1 MAPAVRTPAVF
12 ERYVNSK
19 DNQTLVVGELQL
31 LLFERYV
38 NSKDNQTILNVVFPW
53 IAFERY
59 VNSKDN
65 QTPDDH
71 PEGSGCLR
79 DM

>member
-1 MAPAVRTPAVF
+1 M
-12 ERYVNSK
+12 S
-19 DNQTLVVGELQL
+19 

-38 NSKDNQTILNVVFPW
+38 NSKDNQTPMVMALP
-53 IAFERY
+53 AAMFERY

-65 QTPDDH
+65 QTNAAEKNIIKRSFIPIAFTT
-71 PEGSGCLR
+71 CLR

>member
-1 MAPAVRTPAVF
+1 MRDAAACWFPF

-19 DNQTLVVGELQL
+19 DNQTGYL
-31 LLFERYV
+31 LIRKAPLFE
-38 NSKDNQTILNVVFPW
+38 K
-53 IAFERY
+53 Y

-65 QTPDDH
+65 QTPATSN
-71 PEGSGCLR
+71 PLASCLR

>member
-1 MAPAVRTPAVF
+1 MCYNTLF

-19 DNQTLVVGELQL
+19 DNQTRTSKDYIR

-38 NSKDNQTILNVVFPW
+38 NSKDNQTPGLKYRSRKW
-53 IAFERY
+53 FERY

-65 QTPDDH
+65 QTAARGLAAEDR
-71 PEGSGCLR
+71 LR

>member
-1 MAPAVRTPAVF
+1 MLF

-19 DNQTLVVGELQL
+19 DNQTGSPVRLND

-38 NSKDNQTILNVVFPW
+38 NSKDNQTESVP
-53 IAFERY
+53 EKE
-59 VNSKDN
+59 SK
-65 QTPDDH
+65 
-71 PEGSGCLR
+71 SLR

>member
-1 MAPAVRTPAVF
+1 MTF

-19 DNQTLVVGELQL
+19 DNQTAFEVLVLQHE
-31 LLFERYV
+31 FERYV
-38 NSKDNQTILNVVFPW
+38 NSKDNQTNLAYISTALG
-53 IAFERY
+53 FERY

-65 QTPDDH
+65 QTYRLV
-71 PEGSGCLR
+71 GCLLTRLR